1 MTSSNIQIK
10 IHTLSEKNGCANIE
24 ILAPDSGSSKSAV
37 NVPPYTV
44 KVAKPEPVAGFEE
57 LLTRHIEKYAL
68 QEPFET
74 RLAER
79 VENAITDYAKD
90 LYNQIRL
97 GELLEKLE
105 DIDTLSPVKRLDL
118 CVFEEPNSI
127 IATIHWE
134 LLELFQLQELYSNL
148 DIHVSRVPTLASI
161 TPSEKFEARWISKKP
176 EGLNILVVVARP
188 NGKQDI
194 PYRNITL
201 PLANIANAFS
211 SQALSIDI
219 VRLGTWDAVRNA
231 LAAKPSGH
239 YHLIHFDV
247 HGYVEKSRAFLR
259 FEPSNSISD
268 DIKPEDIAT
277 LLSEH
282 GVRAAILNACR
293 SAQKPALVGP
303 SIASSL
309 IHHGLDFVI
318 GMSYDIHQDAAQ
330 YFLEELYKSLLMG
343 NLSILEAVSL
353 GRKAMQSQPAR
364 RGRFGIKVDVQ
375 DWVNPVLYL
384 RAPIL
389 GQLRIVSKSQEL
401 VEIAGNGDWCVGFF
415 GRDYDIACIEK
426 ALCSSTVARLR
437 GFRGAGKSTL
447 VKHLQE
453 WWIRSNFAQAV
464 FVVNFSET
472 DYFTAKS
479 PKISP
484 TEIFTKIDN
493 IITERQQS
501 GVRERKVYRIG
512 PMPSDATSKNTV
524 VDGNTGAPDI
534 LLRLKTAF
542 SQSAYI
548 ILFNNFDNVSSIPY
562 TGDFRF
568 QPWADEMLEWLK
580 NLDWV
585 NWQSMVLFSSNL
597 EENWLNKIPA
607 VLTTSRG
614 QKTRRL
620 PAEII
625 DLEGLDPSAATKFAE
640 GVINLTPYMENP
652 TSRLYLERILQYY
665 QYQPLALK
673 VVLPHLRAS
682 NLGTKQYFESTLCSE
697 IEIPLEDTGEQ
708 KRPLMDIMLASMAA
722 SGAIPVPIL
731 AATTAYCPRI
741 YLLDI
746 LKGDGPFQAQEDPSQ
761 AFEDEIDTYKDFG
774 LVRYTEPSTNS
785 ENPDSIN
792 AGHLLIHPLFTSY
805 MRGVVSEM
813 SSQGG
818 LEPIDITFAYLV
830 YYLAQRSDD
839 WEEINGLR
847 HPGSIEI
854 NLNWF
859 NILAAL
865 RYCVIRPYG
874 WDQNTERLFDFLMNR
889 IVAYAAYYKQDYW
902 DIIAELAISGITRVM
917 KQFSK
922 SNKITEPW
930 WIHLYLSD
938 GESVDQGQNT
948 PRKHFPLWLLER
960 MIKLYAF
967 LQFYAYK
974 KFDSNGWYYNSA
986 IIGLLDLKQVQGY
999 PHEDGAIFLEQQAFI
1014 AAAEIAH
1021 QNSSHYEE
1029 GLAYLTKVD
1038 LGKVSGPMKQH
1049 LKIRQRDILAELMG
1063 FILDA
1068 ESYQGDV
1075 DEESTSH
1082 GVIPKHLGGEQ
1093 HLSRPIRALETRKV
1107 YEKALRTKDGGDIE
1121 FAKKSIYQALDS
1133 LEDPIDP
1140 YTIVLHRFMGELF
1153 RIEKDWNAAIRQLC
1167 IVQEFIKFNPG
1178 AFENIV
1184 NENGRDSYLIEL
1196 HQAMIECYSEMGD
1209 KLGADNHRKISQK
1222 IHEEREKT
1230 WTFRDAEEEAAL
1242 NLFYSLQIAFQRANL
1257 GAPPK
1262 GWKCSLTET
1271 NYIDST

>member
-1 MTSSNIQIK
+1 MATRSIQIR
-10 IHTLSEKNGCANIE
+10 IHSLSEKNGCVDIE
-24 ILAPDSGSSKSAV
+24 ISASGFSNSESAV
-37 NVPPYTV
+37 NVPSYTI
-44 KVAKPEPVAGFEE
+44 KITKPEPVAGFEK
-57 LLTRHIEKYAL
+57 LLARHIEKYAL

-79 VENAITDYAKD
+79 VENAITNYGED

-105 DIDTLSPVKRLDL
+105 DIDTLPPIKKLDL

-127 IATIHWE
+127 VATIHWE
-134 LLELFQLQELYSNL
+134 VLELVQLQELHPNL

-161 TPSEKFEARWISKKP
+161 TPSEKFEASWASKKP
-176 EGLNILVVVARP
+176 EGLNILVVVSRP
-188 NGKQDI
+188 KGKQDI

-201 PLANIANAFS
+201 PLANISNAFS
-211 SQALSIDI
+211 SQVLSVDI

-231 LAAKPSGH
+231 LAAKPFGH
-239 YHLIHFDV
+239 YNLIHFDV

-259 FEPSNSISD
+259 FEPSGSCSD
-268 DIKPEDIAT
+268 DIKPEDVAS

-282 GVRAAILNACR
+282 GVKAAVLNACR
-293 SAQKPALVGP
+293 SAQKPAQVGP
-303 SIASSL
+303 SIASAL

-330 YFLEELYKSLLMG
+330 YFLEELYKSLLIG

-364 RGRFGIKVDVQ
+364 RGRFGIKVAVQ
-375 DWVNPVLYL
+375 DWINPVLYL
-384 RAPIL
+384 RSPIL
-389 GQLRIVSKSQEL
+389 GKLCIVSKFQEP
-401 VEIAGNGDWCVGFF
+401 VEIARNSDWCAGFF

-426 ALCSSTVARLR
+426 ALCSGTVVRLR

-464 FVVNFSET
+464 FIVDFSET
-472 DYFTAKS
+472 DYFTAES

-484 TEIFTKIDN
+484 TDIFAEIDN
-493 IITERQQS
+493 IITKRQQN
-501 GVRERKVYRIG
+501 GVRERNLYRIG
-512 PMPSDATSKNTV
+512 PMPSNAISKNIM
-524 VDGNTGAPDI
+524 VDGNIGVSDI
-534 LLRLKTAF
+534 ILRLKAAF

-568 QPWADEMLEWLK
+568 QPWANEMLDWLE

-585 NWQSMVLFSSNL
+585 NWQSMVLFSSTL
-597 EENWLNKIPA
+597 DEDWLNKIPA

-625 DLEGLDPSAATKFAE
+625 DLEGLDPGAATRFAE

-665 QYQPLALK
+665 QHQPLALK
-673 VVLPHLRAS
+673 VVLRHLRAS
-682 NLGTKQYFESTLCSE
+682 NLSTKQYFESTLCSE

-708 KRPLMDIMLASMAA
+708 RRPLMDIMLASMAA

-731 AATTAYCPRI
+731 AATTAYCPCI

-746 LKGDGPFQAQEDPSQ
+746 LKGDGPFQAEENPSQ

-805 MRGVVSEM
+805 MRGIVSEM
-813 SSQGG
+813 SNQGG

-839 WEEINGLR
+839 WEEIDGLR

-854 NLNWF
+854 NRNWF

-889 IVAYAAYYKQDYW
+889 IVAYAAYYKQDSW
-902 DIIAELAISGITRVM
+902 DIIAEVAINGITRVM

-922 SNKITEPW
+922 SNNITEAW
-930 WIHLYLSD
+930 WVHLHLSD
-938 GESVDQGQNT
+938 GESVDQGRNT

-967 LQFYAYK
+967 LQFYAYR

-986 IIGLLDLKQVQGY
+986 IIGLLDLKQAQGY
-999 PHEDGAIFLEQQAFI
+999 LHEDGAIFLEQQAFI

-1029 GLAYLTKVD
+1029 GLAYLAKVD

-1049 LKIRQRDILAELMG
+1049 LEIRQRDILAELMG

-1075 DEESTSH
+1075 EEESTSR
-1082 GVIPKHLGGEQ
+1082 GVIPKHLGEEQ
-1093 HLSRPIRALETRKV
+1093 HLTGPIRALETRKV
-1107 YEKALRTKDGGDIE
+1107 YEKALRTKNEGDIE
-1121 FAKKSIYQALDS
+1121 IAKKSIYQALDS

-1167 IVQEFIKFNPG
+1167 IVQEFIKFNPE

-1196 HQAMIECYSEMGD
+1196 HQAMTECYSEMGD

-1230 WTFRDAEEEAAL
+1230 WTSRDAEEEAAL

-1262 GWKCSLTET
+1262 GWKCSLK
-1271 NYIDST
+1271 

>member
-1 MTSSNIQIK
+1 MATRSIQIK
-10 IHTLSEKNGCANIE
+10 IHSLSEKKGCVDIE
-24 ILAPDSGSSKSAV
+24 ISVSDFGNSESAV
-37 NVPPYTV
+37 NVSSYTI
-44 KVAKPEPVAGFEE
+44 KVTRPEPVAGFEE
-57 LLTRHIEKYAL
+57 LLARHIEKYAL

-74 RLAER
+74 RLAGR
-79 VENAITDYAKD
+79 VENAITDYGED

-105 DIDTLSPVKRLDL
+105 DIDTLPPVKKLDL

-127 IATIHWE
+127 VPTIHWE
-134 LLELFQLQELYSNL
+134 ILELVQLQELHPNF
-148 DIHVSRVPTLASI
+148 DIHVSRVPTLAST
-161 TPSEKFEARWISKKP
+161 TPSEKFEARWASKKP
-176 EGLNILVVVARP
+176 EGLNILVVVSRP
-188 NGKQDI
+188 KGKQDI

-201 PLANIANAFS
+201 PLANISNAFS
-211 SQALSIDI
+211 SQVLSVDI
-219 VRLGTWDAVRNA
+219 VRLGTWDAVQNA
-231 LAAKPSGH
+231 LAAKPFGH
-239 YHLIHFDV
+239 YHFIHFDV

-259 FEPSNSISD
+259 FESSGSLND
-268 DIKPEDIAT
+268 DIKPEDVAT
-277 LLSEH
+277 LLGEH
-282 GVRAAILNACR
+282 GVKAAILNSCR

-303 SIASSL
+303 SIASAL

-330 YFLEELYKSLLMG
+330 YFLEELYKALLVG
-343 NLSILEAVSL
+343 NLPILEAVSR
-353 GRKAMQSQPAR
+353 GRKAMQSEPAR

-375 DWVNPVLYL
+375 DWINPVLYL
-384 RAPIL
+384 RSPIL
-389 GQLRIVSKSQEL
+389 GQLPIVSKSHEL
-401 VEIAGNGDWCVGFF
+401 VEIARNTSDWCASFF

-426 ALCSSTVARLR
+426 ALCSGTVARLR

-453 WWIRSNFAQAV
+453 WWIRSNFAQTI
-464 FVVNFSET
+464 FVVDFSET
-472 DYFTAKS
+472 DYFTAES

-484 TEIFTKIDN
+484 TEIFTEIDN

-501 GVRERKVYRIG
+501 GMRERKLYRIG
-512 PMPSDATSKNTV
+512 PMPSDATSKNTML
-524 VDGNTGAPDI
+524 DGNIGVSNI
-534 LLRLKTAF
+534 ILRLKAAF

-548 ILFNNFDNVSSIPY
+548 ILFNSFDNVSSIPY

-568 QPWADEMLEWLK
+568 QPWAKEMLDWFK

-585 NWQSMVLFSSNL
+585 NWQSMVLFSSTL
-597 EENWLNKIPA
+597 DEDWLNKIPA
-607 VLTTSRG
+607 VLTTNRG

-625 DLEGLDPSAATKFAE
+625 DLEGLDPGAATRFAE

-652 TSRLYLERILQYY
+652 ASRLYLERILQYY

-682 NLGTKQYFESTLCSE
+682 NLSTKQYFERTLCSE
-697 IEIPLEDTGEQ
+697 IEISLEDTGEQ

-746 LKGDGPFQAQEDPSQ
+746 LKGDGPFQAEEDPSK

-813 SSQGG
+813 SNQGG

-839 WEEINGLR
+839 WEEIDGFG

-854 NLNWF
+854 NRNWF

-889 IVAYAAYYKQDYW
+889 IVAYAAYYKQDSW
-902 DIIAELAISGITRVM
+902 DIIAEVAINGIIRVM
-917 KQFSK
+917 KHFSK
-922 SNKITEPW
+922 SNNIAEPW
-930 WIHLYLSD
+930 WIHLHLSD
-938 GESVDQGQNT
+938 GESVDQIRNT

-967 LQFYAYK
+967 LQFYAYR

-986 IIGLLDLKQVQGY
+986 IIGLLNLKQAQGY
-999 PHEDGAIFLEQQAFI
+999 PHGDGAIFLEQQAFI

-1029 GLAYLTKVD
+1029 GLAYLAKVD
-1038 LGKVSGPMKQH
+1038 LGRVSGPMRQH
-1049 LKIRQRDILAELMG
+1049 LEIRQRDILAELMG

-1075 DEESTSH
+1075 EEEPTSH
-1082 GVIPKHLGGEQ
+1082 GVIPKHLGEEK
-1093 HLSRPIRALETRKV
+1093 HLSRPMRALETRKV
-1107 YEKALRTKDGGDIE
+1107 YEKALRTKDEGDIE
-1121 FAKKSIYQALDS
+1121 IAKKSIYQALDS

-1167 IVQEFIKFNPG
+1167 IVQEFIKFSPG
-1178 AFENIV
+1178 AFEGIV

-1196 HQAMIECYSEMGD
+1196 HQAMTKCYSEMGD
-1209 KLGADNHRKISQK
+1209 KLRADNHRKISQR

-1230 WTFRDAEEEAAL
+1230 WTSRDAEEEAAL
-1242 NLFYSLQIAFQRANL
+1242 NVFYSLQIAFQRANL
-1257 GAPPK
+1257 GDPPK
-1262 GWKCSLTET
+1262 GWKCSLT
-1271 NYIDST
+1271 

>member
-1 MTSSNIQIK
+1 MATRSIQIK
-10 IHTLSEKNGCANIE
+10 IHSLSEKKGCVDIE
-24 ILAPDSGSSKSAV
+24 ISVSDFGNSESAV
-37 NVPPYTV
+37 NVSSYTI
-44 KVAKPEPVAGFEE
+44 KVTRPEPVAGFEE
-57 LLTRHIEKYAL
+57 LLARHIEKYAL

-74 RLAER
+74 RLAGR
-79 VENAITDYAKD
+79 VENAITDYGED

-105 DIDTLSPVKRLDL
+105 DIDTLPPVKKLDL

-127 IATIHWE
+127 VPTIHWE
-134 LLELFQLQELYSNL
+134 ILELVQLQELHPNF
-148 DIHVSRVPTLASI
+148 DIHVSRVPTLAST
-161 TPSEKFEARWISKKP
+161 TPSEKFEARWASKKP
-176 EGLNILVVVARP
+176 EGLNILVVVSRP
-188 NGKQDI
+188 KGKQDI

-201 PLANIANAFS
+201 PLANISNAFS
-211 SQALSIDI
+211 SQVLSVDI
-219 VRLGTWDAVRNA
+219 VRLGTWDAVQNA
-231 LAAKPSGH
+231 LAAKPFGH
-239 YHLIHFDV
+239 YHFIHFDV

-259 FEPSNSISD
+259 FESSGSLND
-268 DIKPEDIAT
+268 DIKPEDVAT
-277 LLSEH
+277 LLGEH
-282 GVRAAILNACR
+282 GVKAAILNSCR

-303 SIASSL
+303 SIASAL

-330 YFLEELYKSLLMG
+330 YFLEELYKALLVG
-343 NLSILEAVSL
+343 NLPILEAVSR
-353 GRKAMQSQPAR
+353 GRKAMQSEPAR

-375 DWVNPVLYL
+375 DWINPVLYL
-384 RAPIL
+384 RSPIL
-389 GQLRIVSKSQEL
+389 GQLPIVSKSHEL
-401 VEIAGNGDWCVGFF
+401 VEIARNTSDWCASFF

-426 ALCSSTVARLR
+426 ALCSGTVARLR

-453 WWIRSNFAQAV
+453 WWIRSNFAQTI
-464 FVVNFSET
+464 FVVDFSET
-472 DYFTAKS
+472 DYFTAES

-484 TEIFTKIDN
+484 TEIFTEIDN

-501 GVRERKVYRIG
+501 GMRERKLYRIG
-512 PMPSDATSKNTV
+512 PMPSDATSKNTML
-524 VDGNTGAPDI
+524 DGNIGVSNI
-534 LLRLKTAF
+534 ILRLKAAF

-548 ILFNNFDNVSSIPY
+548 ILFNSFDNVSSIPY

-568 QPWADEMLEWLK
+568 QPWAKEMLDWFK

-585 NWQSMVLFSSNL
+585 NWQSMVLFSSTL
-597 EENWLNKIPA
+597 DEDWLNKIPA
-607 VLTTSRG
+607 VLTTNRG

-625 DLEGLDPSAATKFAE
+625 DLEGLDPGAATRFAE

-652 TSRLYLERILQYY
+652 ASRLYLERILQYY

-682 NLGTKQYFESTLCSE
+682 NLSTKQYFERTLCSK
-697 IEIPLEDTGEQ
+697 IEISLEDTGEQ

-746 LKGDGPFQAQEDPSQ
+746 LKGDGPFQAEEDPSK

-813 SSQGG
+813 SNQGG

-839 WEEINGLR
+839 WEEIDGFG

-854 NLNWF
+854 NRNWF

-889 IVAYAAYYKQDYW
+889 IVAYAAYYKQDSW
-902 DIIAELAISGITRVM
+902 DIIAEVAINGIIRVM
-917 KQFSK
+917 KHFSK
-922 SNKITEPW
+922 SNNIAEPW
-930 WIHLYLSD
+930 WIHLHLSD
-938 GESVDQGQNT
+938 GESVDQIRNT

-967 LQFYAYK
+967 LQFYAYR

-986 IIGLLDLKQVQGY
+986 IIGLLNLKQAQGY
-999 PHEDGAIFLEQQAFI
+999 PHGDGAIFLEQQAFI

-1029 GLAYLTKVD
+1029 GLAYLAKVD
-1038 LGKVSGPMKQH
+1038 LGRVSGPMRQH
-1049 LKIRQRDILAELMG
+1049 LEIRQRDILAELMG

-1075 DEESTSH
+1075 EEEPTSH
-1082 GVIPKHLGGEQ
+1082 GVIPKHLGEEK
-1093 HLSRPIRALETRKV
+1093 HLSRPMRALETRKV
-1107 YEKALRTKDGGDIE
+1107 YEKALRTKDEGDIE
-1121 FAKKSIYQALDS
+1121 IAKKSIYQALDS

-1167 IVQEFIKFNPG
+1167 IVQEFIKFSPG
-1178 AFENIV
+1178 AFEGIV

-1196 HQAMIECYSEMGD
+1196 HQAMTKCYSEMGD
-1209 KLGADNHRKISQK
+1209 KLRADNHRKISQR

-1230 WTFRDAEEEAAL
+1230 WTSRDAEEEAAL
-1242 NLFYSLQIAFQRANL
+1242 NVFYSLQIAFQRANL
-1257 GAPPK
+1257 GDPPK
-1262 GWKCSLTET
+1262 GWKCSLT
-1271 NYIDST
+1271 